1 MADPVTLMLIAGAT
15 QAVGAI
21 AQGNAQSAQLDAQA
35 MNYKAQ
41 ADAAAYNANITRQQ
55 AESTA
60 QQTAAREDLQRKQA
74 RQVFGRQLAAGAE
87 SGVSLTTGSAADV
100 FRSSLYDAEMDALNI
115 RYEGELNRVGLL
127 NQASLQDWEGQVATA
142 NAGASRSM
150 AKSAQQAGYLNA
162 AVALT
167 GAAAGAY
174 GMKGASA
181 GGGSFGL
188 SKGTTSAGLRSGTGS
203 TGLKIGGGTSLRY

>member
-1 MADPVTLMLIAGAT
+1 MDPVTLMLVAGAT
-15 QAVGAI
+15 QAMGAI

-35 MNYKAQ
+35 MNYRAQ

-74 RQVFGRQLAAGAE
+74 RQVFGRQIAAGAE
-87 SGVSLTTGSAADV
+87 SGVNLTTGSASDV
-100 FRSSLYDAEMDALNI
+100 FRQSLYDAEMDALNI

-127 NQASLQDWEGQVATA
+127 NQASLLDWEGDVART
-142 NAGASRSM
+142 NAVASNKL
-150 AKSAQQAGYLNA
+150 AKSAQKAGYLNA

-174 GMKGASA
+174 GMKGAPT
-181 GGGSFGL
+181 GGGSSFSL
-188 SKGTTSAGLRSGTGS
+188 AKGSSSAGLRASGG
-203 TGLKIGGGTSLRY
+203 TGLKIGGGTGLRY